1 MSIYLGLFEFEG
13 PFVESDDMKD
23 ESGVYAILHFVDN
36 EYKLLRC
43 GERDSLRKW
52 ASRVK
57 FDEIKHRLPGK
68 MLLTVYYTN
77 FPKEARKSIA
87 KAITEEFRH
96 EARVS
101 YLIKPILQAVS

>member
-13 PFVESDDMKD
+13 PFVEPAELKD
-23 ESGVYAILHFVDN
+23 ESGVYALLHFVDN

-43 GERDSLRKW
+43 GERDSLEKW
-52 ASRVK
+52 AHRVK

-87 KAITEEFRH
+87 RAITEEFKQQ
-96 EARVS
+96 ARVS
-101 YLIKPILQAVS
+101 YLIKPTLQVA